1 MIIAIKDPS
10 SSKNGCG
17 TWVRWKCWKLSSQPK
32 KICWYLS
39 GSTKKFILC
48 QRKICEWCD
57 PQKKDHSSLNLL
69 SIYFHPSAVTL
80 LLLCTFKRQPPHLLS
95 SLPLQLKSL
104 FCVKEEINE
113 RMGKFWTWDR
123 FSICYMN
130 APGICWHSFSRNVL
144 RRTAT
149 NVSIK
154 SKWKEEWVT
163 IFWKKGSN
171 VFEMNLQMSEP
182 FVSFAFIYFLVKHA
196 LSPLPLFI
204 LCC

>member
-1 MIIAIKDPS
+1 MKMLEAI
-10 SSKNGCG
+10 
-17 TWVRWKCWKLSSQPK
+17 L
-32 KICWYLS
+32 
-39 GSTKKFILC
+39 STKKDMLVLIRVHQEIHLVP
-48 QRKICEWCD
+48 E
-57 PQKKDHSSLNLL
+57 KDLRVVWSSEKRSLKLEL
-69 SIYFHPSAVTL
+69 TFHLFPSECCNSTPTTYVQGAT
-80 LLLCTFKRQPPHLLS
+80 PHLLS

-130 APGICWHSFSRNVL
+130 APGICWQSFSRNVL

-154 SKWKEEWVT
+154 SKWKEERVT
-163 IFWKKGSN
+163 IFWKKGSS
-171 VFEMNLQMSEP
+171 VFEMNLQMSKP

-196 LSPLPLFI
+196 LSPLPPFI